1 LTLEPGLRISETL
14 ELRSL
19 VGEGGMGQVWAAF
32 HHSLRRDVAVKF
44 LSGPLAS
51 NPSALQRFALEAQT
65 IGRLQCPYVP
75 QVFDFGTMPDGAPFI
90 VMELL
95 DGVDLQTRLER
106 EGAFSL
112 SQTEQL
118 VAQMCTVLSL
128 AHGLGLIHRD
138 IKPSN
143 IVLIPGEGDA
153 FTAKLLDF
161 GIVKA
166 LDVDSGT
173 RTGTTLGTPS
183 YMSPEQ
189 LMGAKEV
196 DARADLWSLA
206 VVAYC
211 CLTGVLP
218 FAGETF
224 GAVCVAIH
232 EGPFVAPS
240 VHRSGLPD
248 ALDEWFRTALNRAP
262 DERFQSAAEMSAALS
277 AMMPPISATIPPVV
291 GPLGPAPESV
301 GPSLVTLVTLPNG
314 RTRWHRAVAATASVL
329 VVGVLVVAARN
340 FFDPGST
347 AASDWSSAGRMGRA
361 VVGALGRRATTFANS
376 GPPVVPSAEPPLPA
390 PPIGASAP
398 EPDAATPAVVPA
410 ASIAPSAVAQAP
422 PPRAPRPHSRELS
435 AWGASSAPAAVWVD
449 AAPPPGDG
457 NPYATP

>member
-1 LTLEPGLRISETL
+1 
-14 ELRSL
+14 
-19 VGEGGMGQVWAAF
+19 MGQVWAAF

-44 LSGPLAS
+44 LSGPLAG

-75 QVFDFGTMPDGAPFI
+75 QVFDFGTLPDGAPFI

-95 DGVDLQTRLER
+95 DGVDLQTRLEK
-106 EGAFSL
+106 EGGFSL
-112 SQTEQL
+112 AETEQL
-118 VAQMCTVLSL
+118 VGQMCTVLTL

-189 LMGAKEV
+189 LMGAKGI

-211 CLTGVLP
+211 CLTGALP

-232 EGPFVAPS
+232 EGAFVAPS
-240 VHRSGLPD
+240 AHRSGLPD
-248 ALDEWFRTALNRAP
+248 ALDEWFRKALNRAP
-262 DERFQSAAEMSAALS
+262 EERFQSAAEMSAALS
-277 AMMPPISATIPPVV
+277 GMIPTVGATIPPVV

-301 GPSLVTLVTLPNG
+301 GPSLVTLVTEPSG
-314 RTRWHRAVAATASVL
+314 RTRWNRALAATASVIVL
-329 VVGVLVVAARN
+329 GALVVAARSV
-340 FFDPGST
+340 FEPGST
-347 AASDWSSAGRMGRA
+347 AASDWLSAGKLSRV
-361 VVGALGRRATTFANS
+361 VVGALGRRATTYANS
-376 GPPVVPSAEPPLPA
+376 GPSAVPSAELA
-390 PPIGASAP
+390 PVTLVPVDASAT
-398 EPDAATPAVVPA
+398 EPDAAMPVVPPT
-410 ASIAPSAVAQAP
+410 ASSAVPHASA
-422 PPRAPRPHSRELS
+422 PRAPRPHSRELS
-435 AWGASSAPAAVWVD
+435 AWGATSAPPGVRID
-449 AAPPPGDG
+449 AAPPSVDG